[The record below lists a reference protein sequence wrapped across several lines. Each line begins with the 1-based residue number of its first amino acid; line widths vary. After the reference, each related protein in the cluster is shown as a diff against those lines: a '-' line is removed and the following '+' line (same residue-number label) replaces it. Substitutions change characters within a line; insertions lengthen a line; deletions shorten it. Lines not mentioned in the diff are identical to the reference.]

1 MNHVA
6 PSGVFYPKHARPP
19 HNIKL
24 RWAAHQWAGCFA
36 PLLSRRRLSPLLHR
50 RVGPSQDAAMI
61 RVRHHHAHPRLLLLL
76 LLASPASPTEDID
89 WQMNLE
95 RIVDA
100 AGESPSC
107 S

>member
-1 MNHVA
+1 
-6 PSGVFYPKHARPP
+6 
-19 HNIKL
+19 
-24 RWAAHQWAGCFA
+24 
-36 PLLSRRRLSPLLHR
+36 
-50 RVGPSQDAAMI
+50 MI

-95 RIVDA
+95 WIVDA

>member
-1 MNHVA
+1 
-6 PSGVFYPKHARPP
+6 
-19 HNIKL
+19 
-24 RWAAHQWAGCFA
+24 
-36 PLLSRRRLSPLLHR
+36 
-50 RVGPSQDAAMI
+50 MI